1 MKHTRLFQIVLIS
14 SFWVISLIGQTSH
27 AASIQGHVINVDSGE
42 LIQIKSSDGRYRQVK
57 LLGIHI
63 PRHSKVGSIDAKR
76 HLAMLLA
83 GRVVTV
89 EYQKL
94 TTKGVILGL
103 VRHGGTDVALQMLKA
118 GLARVSIGDPINPQ
132 TLGVYQA
139 YEARARNSGMG
150 LWQ

>member
-83 GRVVTV
+83 GRIVTV

-103 VRHGGTDVALQMLKA
+103 VRHGGADVALQMLKA
-118 GLARVSIGDPINPQ
+118 GLARVSIGDPLNPQ
-132 TLGVYQA
+132 TFRVYQA